1 MIRKSQSADIEKL
14 LNIWLKGSM
23 QSHNF
28 VEDNYWHKMM
38 PGVKKYYLPNTDTFV
53 FEDKHQIKGFISI
66 IDDKYIGALFV
77 DPVYQNQRIGLKLI
91 NYVKKI
97 YPELSLKV
105 YIKNENALRFYKK
118 NGFKII
124 AEQTDEGTKE
134 KELLMSWS
142 LECKSGHQK
151 YAGDFQNSGLPCP
164 VTSEKSGAKANLNP

>member
-1 MIRKSQSADIEKL
+1 MIRQSQSSDIEKL
-14 LNIWLKGSM
+14 LNIWLKGSI

-28 VEDNYWHKMM
+28 VEAGYWRKMM
-38 PGVKKYYLPNTDTFV
+38 PVVKKYYLPNTETFV

-77 DPVYQNQRIGLKLI
+77 DPQYQKQRIGFKLI

-105 YIKNENALRFYKK
+105 YIKNGDALRFYQK
-118 NGFKII
+118 NGFRII
-124 AEQTDEGTKE
+124 AEQTDEDTKE

-151 YAGDFQNSGLPCP
+151 YPGDFSPPECP
-164 VTSEKSGAKANLNP
+164 APKPTKLRGRSNC